1 MSFFFFFLIFRALE
15 VFINSGN
22 SLSSILNDQR
32 NTPGGCNLGGP
43 LRYNHIIIFWVK
55 CEQVSY
61 LYNIFHE
68 TFLIYITLLILI
80 GCSFLN
86 PINVFIIFINE
97 KHI

>member
-1 MSFFFFFLIFRALE
+1 MTFFFLQIFRALE
-15 VFINSGN
+15 VFINSGK

-61 LYNIFHE
+61 FNIYYIE
-68 TFLIYITLLILI
+68 NLITLLNLI
-80 GCSFLN
+80 GCF
-86 PINVFIIFINE
+86 
-97 KHI
+97 

>member
-1 MSFFFFFLIFRALE
+1 MFFFLKIFRALE
-15 VFINSGN
+15 VFINSGK

-61 LYNIFHE
+61 LY
-68 TFLIYITLLILI
+68 LLH
-80 GCSFLN
+80 GKFNNSFKVN
-86 PINVFIIFINE
+86 WVFF
-97 KHI
+97 KPY